1 MESNDELKNI
11 DIKNRTSK
19 YLDDIIEIKDF
30 DFHSILKQIQIVRK
44 YFGF

>member
-11 DIKNRTSK
+11 DIKNRPSK

-30 DFHSILKQIQIVRK
+30 DFHSILK
-44 YFGF
+44 